1 MILALLAILGIANVL
16 LIAANPIR
24 ARLERRPKRVA
35 SAAAGVAVADAA
47 ETVRYEADL
56 PEADRP
62 TPHRG
67 SPDDDAW
74 AAMAIEDFVDQVSP
88 TSGRAAPPPTSAA
101 LPPRSPE
108 PPPPSAVP
116 PRRPVAMPSRDDGPR
131 QPASSAADHPP
142 VALKW
147 VPEGLAD
154 RVAWDRIIRDESA
167 RAARF
172 GRPGTVVM
180 AELHHLD
187 DLEERLG
194 PDVADRV
201 VTETARLLVREGR
214 AADRIAWLG
223 DATFGV
229 LLVETGELQARGY
242 VNRVRSDADRW
253 LESAGLSVRLSLGWA
268 SPAENGDLRA
278 AAAAARQ
285 RMQDDAHGVSGE
297 EQDEGPRREEVLIRV
312 SRRRSP
318 HPAG

>member
-1 MILALLAILGIANVL
+1 
-16 LIAANPIR
+16 
-24 ARLERRPKRVA
+24 
-35 SAAAGVAVADAA
+35 
-47 ETVRYEADL
+47 
-56 PEADRP
+56 
-62 TPHRG
+62 
-67 SPDDDAW
+67 
-74 AAMAIEDFVDQVSP
+74 MAIEDFVDQVSP
-88 TSGRAAPPPTSAA
+88 TSGRAAPPPPTGAV
-101 LPPRSPE
+101 LPPRSAE
-108 PPPPSAVP
+108 PPPASTAP
-116 PRRPVAMPSRDDGPR
+116 PRRPIVMPSGDGGPYL
-131 QPASSAADHPP
+131 AAPSGAAHAP

-242 VNRVRSDADRW
+242 VNRVRSGADRW

-285 RMQDDAHGVSGE
+285 RMQDDAHGVSGD

-318 HPAG
+318 HPAS

>member
-24 ARLERRPKRVA
+24 ARLERRPKR
-35 SAAAGVAVADAA
+35 AAPAYAGVAIAVADLAGA
-47 ETVRYEADL
+47 VRPEADL
-56 PEADRP
+56 PDARRP
-62 TPHRG
+62 APDRG

-88 TSGRAAPPPTSAA
+88 TSGRAAPPP
-101 LPPRSPE
+101 PRSAEP
-108 PPPPSAVP
+108 PPPPSALP
-116 PRRPVAMPSRDDGPR
+116 PRRPVAMPSSDGGPR
-131 QPASSAADHPP
+131 SSAPAAAAHAP

-242 VNRVRSDADRW
+242 VNRVRSGADRW
-253 LESAGLSVRLSLGWA
+253 LESAGLAVRLSLGWA

-285 RMQDDAHGVSGE
+285 RMQDDAHGTTE
-297 EQDEGPRREEVLIRV
+297 ELDDGPRREEVLIRV

-318 HPAG
+318 HPAS

>member
-24 ARLERRPKRVA
+24 ARLERRPKRAAPA
-35 SAAAGVAVADAA
+35 SAGVAVAGAA
-47 ETVRYEADL
+47 KAVRSEADL

-62 TPHRG
+62 IPHLG

-88 TSGRAAPPPTSAA
+88 TSGRTGPP
-101 LPPRSPE
+101 PPRSAE
-108 PPPPSAVP
+108 PPPPIAVP
-116 PRRPVAMPSRDDGPR
+116 PRRPVAMPSSDGGPR
-131 QPASSAADHPP
+131 SVAPTGTAHAP
-142 VALKW
+142 VTLKW

-154 RVAWDRIIRDESA
+154 RVAWDRIIHDESA

-242 VNRVRSDADRW
+242 VDRVRSGADRW
-253 LESAGLSVRLSLGWA
+253 LESAGLAVRLSLGWA

-285 RMQDDAHGVSGE
+285 RMQDDTHGVTGE

-318 HPAG
+318 HPAS